1 MRPDELRG
9 FDPTELATRLEEA
22 RRELFNL
29 RFQAATHQ
37 LQNPSE
43 IQKVRRRIAR
53 ILTIMREQE
62 LIALFGA

>member
-1 MRPDELRG
+1 MRADELRG
-9 FDPTELATRLEEA
+9 LERAELVGKLEEA

-37 LQNPSE
+37 LQNPTE
-43 IQKVRRRIAR
+43 FQKVRRRIAR

-62 LIALFGA
+62 FIEAFGA

>member
-1 MRPDELRG
+1 MRADEMRG
-9 FDPTELATRLEEA
+9 LGDAELAERLEEG

-43 IQKVRRRIAR
+43 IRKVRRRIAR
-53 ILTIMREQE
+53 ILTVMRERE
-62 LIALFGA
+62 LIEAFGE